1 MINKIEKK
9 IGKYAVKNLIYYV
22 LGAYVIG
29 YILYF
34 LNDRLGWY
42 NYIVLDPAM
51 VMKGQVWRLFTWVCT
66 VPQGLSIFIIFMFL
80 LYFFIG
86 RSLEAN
92 MGAFKYNLYMFG
104 GWFFMTLGSMAIYWI
119 TSAISGPAGAI
130 NVSASTYYINLSSFL
145 AFALLFPDV
154 KVYFFGI
161 LPISVKVLAWI
172 DVAYLALQVISN
184 TISLLSYQSQG
195 GQLVLETFGI
205 SSTDFFMMAITN
217 VVTILLSLLNF
228 LIFFIIYRK
237 QRRKTKTQKNFNRQM
252 HGFYTYS
259 RDNFKNGGAQNNT
272 SQQNGAQNNAQNS
285 GTQNENTQNNGS
297 QYGSVPFWGRQNT
310 EAKKPATSKY
320 NAGTMVHKCSI
331 CGRTNVTNPELSFRY
346 CSKCEGNHEYC
357 QDHLFTHEH
366 VK

>member
-1 MINKIEKK
+1 MLNKIEKK

-22 LGAYVIG
+22 LGAYGIG
-29 YILYF
+29 YILLL
-34 LNDRLGWY
+34 LNSKVDWY

-66 VPQGLSIFIIFMFL
+66 VPQGLSFFVIFMFL

-119 TSAISGPAGAI
+119 TSAINGPAGAI
-130 NVSASTYYINLSSFL
+130 SISASTYYINLASFL

-172 DVAYLALQVISN
+172 DVAYLGLQVISN
-184 TISLLSYQSQG
+184 LISLFSYNTQS
-195 GQLVLETFGI
+195 GQVVLDAFGI
-205 SSTDFFMMAITN
+205 GASEFFIMAITN
-217 VVTILLSLLNF
+217 IATILLSLLNF
-228 LIFFIIYRK
+228 LIFFIMYRK
-237 QRRKTKTQKNFNRQM
+237 QRRKSATQKNFKKQM
-252 HGFYTYS
+252 NGFYTYNS
-259 RDNFKNGGAQNNT
+259 QNFNQT
-272 SQQNGAQNNAQNS
+272 SQKHQANAYKQAQTTQQAQ
-285 GTQNENTQNNGS
+285 Q
-297 QYGSVPFWGRQNT
+297 P
-310 EAKKPATSKY
+310 KKETSKY
-320 NAGTMVHKCSI
+320 NAGVMLHKCSV
-331 CGRTNVTNPELSFRY
+331 CGRTNMTNPELTFRY

>member
-1 MINKIEKK
+1 MLNRLEKK

-34 LNDRLGWY
+34 LNNRLGWY
-42 NYIVLDPAM
+42 DAIVLDPAL

-86 RSLEAN
+86 KSLEAN
-92 MGAFKYNLYMFG
+92 MGSFKYNLYMFG
-104 GWFFMTLGSMAIYWI
+104 GWFFMTLGSMAVYWV
-119 TSAISGPAGAI
+119 TLAINGPSGAI

-145 AFALLFPDV
+145 AFAMLFPDV
-154 KVYFFGI
+154 RVYFFGI
-161 LPISVKVLAWI
+161 LPIKVKVLAWI
-172 DVAYLALQVISN
+172 DVGYLGLQVFSSF
-184 TISLLSYQSQG
+184 ISLFTYNMESLKPG
-195 GQLVLETFGI
+195 LDFIGVT
-205 SSTDFFMMAITN
+205 SSELFAMAVTN

-228 LIFFIIYRK
+228 LIFFIMYRK
-237 QRRKTKTQKNFNRQM
+237 QRRKSATQKNFNKQM
-252 HGFYTYS
+252 NGFYAYNNQNYKQTS
-259 RDNFKNGGAQNNT
+259 EQHAKRAQET
-272 SQQNGAQNNAQNS
+272 G
-285 GTQNENTQNNGS
+285 
-297 QYGSVPFWGRQNT
+297 
-310 EAKKPATSKY
+310 AKKPEPKQNTPKY
-320 NAGTMVHKCSI
+320 NAGVMLHKCSI
-331 CGRTNVTNPELSFRY
+331 CGRTNVTNPELVFRY